1 MTGMPDEQG
10 QRPMPEHRPGPA
22 DAHAEADLTQ
32 APLAQFAEEWVGR
45 DIAGL
50 QTLATALSGF
60 AAEMS
65 VATHSDPVT
74 ATALAAVISQT
85 ASIVDG
91 LAVELA
97 MIQRALEDEAY
108 VASRY
113 GVAIGTDGRPPPVSA
128 GPAADLPA
136 ASARHWALAYRQVH
150 EQAMAAAQRVRR
162 HAATQ
167 LTALFSQLEPPPHAM
182 ARSVRGAN

>member
-65 VATHSDPVT
+65 AATHSDPVT

-85 ASIVDG
+85 ASIIDG

-97 MIQRALEDEAY
+97 TIQGALEDEAH

-113 GVAIGTDGRPPPVSA
+113 GVAIGTDGRPPPVA
-128 GPAADLPA
+128 ARPAADATA
-136 ASARHWALAYRQVH
+136 ASEQHWALAYRQFY
-150 EQAMAAAQRVRR
+150 EQAMARAQQARQR
-162 HAATQ
+162 AATQ
-167 LTALFSQLEPPPHAM
+167 LTVLFAQLEPMPPAL
-182 ARSVRGAN
+182 ARTGPLTR